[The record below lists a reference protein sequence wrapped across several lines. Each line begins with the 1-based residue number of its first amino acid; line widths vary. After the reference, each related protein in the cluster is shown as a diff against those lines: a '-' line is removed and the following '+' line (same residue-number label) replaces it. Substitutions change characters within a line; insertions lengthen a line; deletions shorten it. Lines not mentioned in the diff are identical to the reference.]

1 MAPGVDEV
9 SASVPAEANTGDSGL
24 AEGTNSVPA
33 EAEEV
38 EATDA
43 EGVCWNTVGSG
54 VCGAREEEEGA
65 IELNGTDCAADAGV
79 AGVVRVGAEAGSVAA
94 GGTEVGMTDSC

>member
-1 MAPGVDEV
+1 M

-43 EGVCWNTVGSG
+43 EGVCWNTVGCG
-54 VCGAREEEEGA
+54 VCGVGEEEEGA
-65 IELNGTDCAADAGV
+65 IELNGTDCAADVGA
-79 AGVVRVGAEAGSVAA
+79 AGVVRVGVEAGSVAA